1 MTAPRIRPATVDDVR
16 AIKSLL
22 ARYTLPRADLG
33 RYVDHFLVA
42 EVDGRIAGSAGL
54 EVYGR
59 AAVLRSVA
67 VEESLRGSGL
77 GTRLTEEA
85 LSLARRAG
93 VRKLYLFTVDAVSF
107 FERFGFRTLHLEQ
120 VDAAI
125 QGSPEYRLVRRWW
138 PNTDVKVMGLE
149 L

>member
-1 MTAPRIRPATVDDVR
+1 MTAPTIRPASVDDVR

-22 ARYTLPRADLG
+22 AEYTLPRADLG

-42 EVDGRIAGSAGL
+42 ELDGRIVGSAGL

-85 LSLARRAG
+85 LHIARRIG
-93 VRKLYLFTVDAVSF
+93 VRRLYLFTVDAVAF

-138 PNTDVKVMGLE
+138 PKTDVKVMGLE